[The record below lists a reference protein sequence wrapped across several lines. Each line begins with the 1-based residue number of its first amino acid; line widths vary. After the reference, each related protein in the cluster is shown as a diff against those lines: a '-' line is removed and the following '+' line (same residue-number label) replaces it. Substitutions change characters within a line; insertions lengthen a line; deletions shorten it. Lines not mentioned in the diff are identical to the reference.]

1 MKLGCVSLERLK
13 MTHVN
18 NNGLPKV
25 LLTITCYNYEQFVG
39 EAIESALNQTYKNLD
54 VVVINDGS
62 TDGSLDVIRN
72 YQDKVKIINRKNKG
86 IVFTRNEAIS
96 LAVGNSQY
104 LCFLDADDYF
114 DSNYISDMVQ
124 IAERTNA
131 DVVYPNWHIFG
142 DKDEKIKFSDFD
154 IQKLIKH
161 EIHCTA
167 ESLIR
172 VKAIGQN
179 RFENEGVAEDWDFF
193 LGLAFKGK
201 KFVLAKKC
209 FINYR
214 VRQNTRG
221 SSRDYWD
228 DMRYFYQIL
237 QKWHKKYPERVDP
250 IDLPLAI
257 GRKRDEF
264 ITEQGKIIDNLQDKL
279 KASGDKIEVLNKEI
293 SLQRKSIL
301 KLNTAI
307 SDIQQSKAYRFATK
321 LAAIK
326 NQLKAN

>member
-1 MKLGCVSLERLK
+1 
-13 MTHVN
+13 MTHTNHTN
-18 NNGLPKV
+18 NKLPKV
-25 LLTITCYNYEQFVG
+25 LLVITCYNYEKFVG
-39 EAIESALNQTYKNLD
+39 KAIESTLNQTYNNLE

-62 TDGSLDVIRN
+62 TDGSLGVIRN
-72 YQDKVKIINRKNKG
+72 YQDKIRIINRENRG

-96 LAVGNSQY
+96 LAVDNSQY

-124 IAERTNA
+124 IAEQTNA
-131 DVVYPNWHIFG
+131 DIVYPNWHIFG
-142 DKDEKIKFSDFD
+142 DKDEDVKFSKFD
-154 IQKLIKH
+154 IQKLIEH

-172 VKAIGQN
+172 VNAIGQN
-179 RFENEGVAEDWDFF
+179 RFESEVVAEDWDFF
-193 LGLAFKGK
+193 LGLALKDK

-209 FINYR
+209 YINYR
-214 VRQNTRG
+214 VHKNTRG

-228 DMRYFYQIL
+228 DVKYFYHIL
-237 QKWHKKYPERVDP
+237 QKWHRKYPEKINP

-264 ITEQGKIIDNLQDKL
+264 ITEQGKIIDNLQNKL
-279 KASGDKIEVLNKEI
+279 KVSNSKIATLNKEI
-293 SLQRKSIL
+293 LLQRKSIL
-301 KLNTAI
+301 ELNTAI

-321 LAAIK
+321 LADFK
-326 NQLKAN
+326 NRLKVN

>member
-25 LLTITCYNYEQFVG
+25 LLAITCYNYEQFVG
-39 EAIESALNQTYKNLD
+39 EAIESVLNQTYKNLD

-72 YQDKVKIINRKNKG
+72 YQDKVKIINRNNKG

-124 IAERTNA
+124 IAEQTNA
-131 DVVYPNWHIFG
+131 AVVYPNWHIFG

-179 RFENEGVAEDWDFF
+179 RFENEVVAEDWDFF
-193 LGLAFKGK
+193 LGLALKGK

-264 ITEQGKIIDNLQDKL
+264 ITEQGKIIDNLQNKL
-279 KASGDKIEVLNKEI
+279 KVSNSKVATLNKEI
-293 SLQRKSIL
+293 LLQRKSIL
-301 KLNTAI
+301 ELNTAI

-321 LAAIK
+321 LAAFK
-326 NQLKAN
+326 NRLKVN